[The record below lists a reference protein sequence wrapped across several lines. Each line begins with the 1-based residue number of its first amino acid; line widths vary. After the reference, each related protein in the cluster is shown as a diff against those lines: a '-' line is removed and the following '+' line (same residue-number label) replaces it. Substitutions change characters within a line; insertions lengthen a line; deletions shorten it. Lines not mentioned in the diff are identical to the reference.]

1 MPTWK
6 LILEYDGTR
15 YSGWQEQTNA
25 RTVAGELRTAATA
38 VLGAA
43 EIDGAGRTDAGV
55 HALAQ
60 VARLKANRNMKPM
73 ELLRA
78 INQELPKD
86 IHIIHLEELRHPF
99 HPRHDAVLRSYLYQ
113 ISTRRSA
120 FAKPYI
126 WWIKERLN
134 LDAMREA
141 SGLLVGRHD
150 FERFSDKRSEEKST
164 IVVVELSQLDLVGDL
179 ILFRIAASHFLWK
192 MVRRI
197 VGCLAEVGRG
207 TLTPDDFGAFIAS
220 RALPQRLKTF
230 SVAACTAPAAGLFLE
245 RVLYD
250 ESEEIGELVPAFPVR
265 SKNEPP
271 RR

>member
-1 MPTWK
+1 LPIWK

-15 YSGWQEQTNA
+15 YSGWQEQKNA
-25 RTVAGELRTAATA
+25 RTVAGELRKVADSILDTS
-38 VLGAA
+38 

-60 VARLKANRNMKPM
+60 VARLKTKRQMKPL
-73 ELLRA
+73 ELLRSL
-78 INQELPKD
+78 NQELPKD
-86 IHIIHLEELRHPF
+86 INVVRVEEMKHPF
-99 HPRHDAVLRSYLYQ
+99 HPRHDALVRFYLYQ
-113 ISTRRSA
+113 ISTRRTA

-150 FERFSDKRSEEKST
+150 FERFCDKRAEEKST
-164 IVVVELSQLDLVGDL
+164 IVVVERSELDQVGDL
-179 ILFRIAASHFLWK
+179 ILFRIGASHFLWK

-207 TLTPDDFGAFIAS
+207 KLSVDEFGALIAS

-230 SVAACTAPAAGLFLE
+230 SVAACTAPASGLFLE
-245 RVLYD
+245 RVIYD
-250 ESEEIGELVPAFPVR
+250 DTEEIGNLSPAFPV
-265 SKNEPP
+265 SSL
-271 RR
+271 